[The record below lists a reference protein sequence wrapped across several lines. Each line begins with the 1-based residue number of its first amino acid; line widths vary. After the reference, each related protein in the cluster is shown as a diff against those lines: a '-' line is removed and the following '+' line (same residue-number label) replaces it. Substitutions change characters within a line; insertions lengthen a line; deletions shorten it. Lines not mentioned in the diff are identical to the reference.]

1 MIFFGIFR
9 IILVTIFFDCNKNKG
24 LIIKKQILL
33 IIGLSMLGSAGDFY
47 YENGKK
53 IEVVKIQK
61 KRSSNSTIEYYK
73 SEKGHVVGVEN
84 DLLVEC
90 EEKVNCREVLT
101 AYETISV
108 SNLTDTIYLIR
119 ISKDK
124 NIFKFAENLYNNKKI
139 KIAHPNF
146 RKEKRRR

>member
-1 MIFFGIFR
+1 MKR
-9 IILVTIFFDCNKNKG
+9 
-24 LIIKKQILL
+24 QILL
-33 IIGLSMLGSAGDFY
+33 LIGLSMLGSSGDFY

-61 KRSSNSTIEYYK
+61 KRSSDSSVEYYK

-124 NIFKFAENLYNNKKI
+124 NIFKFAEKLYNNKKI